1 MQHRTLPLNRIL
13 INLFLAVV
21 LLGIL
26 LVAMDWGETR
36 RVLFEA
42 DWERLPA
49 ALLFT
54 TISYVCMAFSF
65 SLVSQMLD
73 IPMKRGDLARIGFIS
88 ATINHVLT
96 SGGVAGYSIRY
107 YFMHKY
113 GVPLRDVLAASFLHF
128 YLTSLDMLSILPF
141 GVAYLLFHAVVPRGV
156 AVILGV
162 LTLVLAVIA
171 ILAAL
176 LIFRNNLRARI
187 LDLLSRAAQLVLHR
201 NILSTMR
208 SFDTTM
214 KRGVD
219 VMRERPILLLQIM
232 VLTFIDWICSLLV
245 LGFCFDA
252 LGPSLRVGVLVT
264 GFVIGMV
271 AGVVS
276 MVPGGFGVQ
285 EGSMAG
291 IFALLGV
298 SFEQAV
304 LAAILFRVLF
314 FILPYLFS
322 LGFYWRLLREPA
334 RHVYTATEKEV

>member
-1 MQHRTLPLNRIL
+1 MQRQSLPLKRII

-42 DWERLPA
+42 DWQRISG

-54 TISYVCMAFSF
+54 AISYTCMAFSF

-73 IPMKRGDLARIGFIS
+73 IPMKQGDLAQIGFVS

-96 SGGVAGYSIRY
+96 SGGVAGYSVRY
-107 YFMHKY
+107 YFMHRH

-162 LTLVLAVIA
+162 LTAVLAVIA

-176 LIFRNNLRARI
+176 LIFIHSLRARI
-187 LDLLSRAAQLVLHR
+187 LNLLSRAAQLVLR
-201 NILSTMR
+201 RSILSTMR

-219 VMRERPILLLQIM
+219 VMRERPVLLLQVM
-232 VLTFIDWICSLLV
+232 ALTFIDWICSLIV
-245 LGFCFDA
+245 LAFCFDA
-252 LGPSLRVGVLVT
+252 LGPPLPIGVLVT

-291 IFALLGV
+291 VFALLGV

-304 LAAILFRVLF
+304 LAAILFRVVF
-314 FILPYLFS
+314 FVLPYLFS
-322 LGFYWRLLREPA
+322 LGFYWRLLREPGIPSY
-334 RHVYTATEKEV
+334 VPTEEEA